1 MLVLESHLGYDAT
14 VLARDGAILTHYYDI
29 HSTDYTILTIQVL
42 MWDGSREVELGA
54 LHPPRSQG
62 SGPASHLVLEAVW
75 PGTLLLVRRKRDAA
89 LVMQHLVGDIL
100 VRDCGSGVGAGTGSA
115 GSASGAGSAGGGAG
129 GAGGGAGGMGGA
141 GGASGDAKGERL
153 RLQKQRATAQR
164 EANELR
170 AQLSLLKG
178 IDVQSLL
185 QSAQAS
191 TPEMLDEYVRNATAA
206 LVALQPPKAR
216 TDGTGAG
223 GVRGAKVAAKADAPS
238 VRPMRKKRRDVE
250 ERPGNNL
257 GAPAIG
263 SVPMRDEL

>member
-1 MLVLESHLGYDAT
+1 
-14 VLARDGAILTHYYDI
+14 
-29 HSTDYTILTIQVL
+29 

-54 LHPPRSQG
+54 LHPPRG
-62 SGPASHLVLEAVW
+62 PASGPASHLMLEAVW

-89 LVMQHLVGDIL
+89 LVLQHLVGDIL
-100 VRDCGSGVGAGTGSA
+100 VRDCGSGAGGGTGSA
-115 GSASGAGSAGGGAG
+115 HGAGGAG
-129 GAGGGAGGMGGA
+129 GAGGGAGSVGGA
-141 GGASGDAKGERL
+141 GGAGGAGGGVKGERL

-164 EANELR
+164 EADELR
-170 AQLSLLKG
+170 AQLSLIKG

-216 TDGTGAG
+216 TDGAGTG
-223 GVRGAKVAAKADAPS
+223 GVRSAKVAAKAGAPK
-238 VRPMRKKRRDVE
+238 VRPVRKKRRDVE
-250 ERPGNNL
+250 ERPDSNL

-263 SVPMRDEL
+263 SVPVRDEV